1 MRLDKFLV
9 DCGVGSRS
17 QVKTFLKKKQ
27 VTVNGQVETSP
38 KTQIDENQD
47 QIAFQGQALTH
58 ETFVY
63 YLLNKPQGVIQR
75 RRMLVTR
82 QCSIYW
88 MIQLDISRSFLL
100 DVWILILTVS
110 CF

>member
-47 QIAFQGQALTH
+47 QITFQGQALTLSVL
-58 ETFVY
+58 F
-63 YLLNKPQGVIQR
+63 QR
-75 RRMLVTR
+75 RRMPVTR
-82 QCSIYW
+82 QYLIYW
-88 MIQLDISRSFLL
+88 MIQHDISRSFLL
-100 DVWILILTVS
+100 VVWILILTVS